1 MWWENCDCHQNTLL
15 NNIRDPIPE
24 GSEEPPFF
32 SLSINFGTT
41 ERRDV
46 FSKTWKFQSL
56 WN

>member
-1 MWWENCDCHQNTLL
+1 MWWKKYDCHQNTLL
-15 NNIRDPIPE
+15 NNIRDPIPK

-41 ERRDV
+41 EGRDV